1 MDTERLQLLRHLN
14 RAEETCRR
22 QAAEIEALKGLAD
35 TSAHVLART
44 EEVINT
50 TRQAL
55 LVLDFQFSPQ
65 GTPPEDA
72 LHHLRQQIRT
82 IADRCRPLIA
92 NPHQTPYKK

>member
-1 MDTERLQLLRHLN
+1 MDTERLQLLRQLN

-22 QAAEIEALKGLAD
+22 QAAEIDALKGLAD

-50 TRQAL
+50 TRREL
-55 LVLDFQFSPQ
+55 LVIESRIEGQMTLS
-65 GTPPEDA
+65 EEM
-72 LHHLRQQIRT
+72 LRWLRQQLWST
-82 IADRCRPLIA
+82 LDHCRPLIA